1 MVGKPNLTPEAAE
14 RTDVP
19 GASSPTPGLPALDQE
34 REASMA
40 DEGGASGA
48 VMESDV
54 HRLENLAAEK
64 DTDDL
69 DFPIAE
75 DDVLVVDPRAL
86 ILGAGVLALF
96 GFLAFRLRR

>member
-1 MVGKPNLTPEAAE
+1 MVGKPNLNPEAAE
-14 RTDVP
+14 RTDIP

-48 VMESDV
+48 AMESDD
-54 HRLENLAAEK
+54 HRLENLRAE
-64 DTDDL
+64 TDEL

-86 ILGAGVLALF
+86 ILGAGLLAIF
-96 GFLAFRLRR
+96 GFLAFRMRR